1 MGIDKNIL
9 EQYESIK
16 GEIEDLEKM
25 IENSYKKIRK
35 HEKMIVSD
43 TVTGTRKD
51 LTIGPIKVTG
61 IAQQQIDKENELNE
75 KRIQKL
81 DKFRK
86 KLIKKADEAEEYIQS
101 IADSEIR
108 RISRWRYMEGLEWNQ
123 VAVRM
128 GNGYSGT
135 SCRKKMERFLQKN
148 KIVRS

>member
-1 MGIDKNIL
+1 MGIRKNAL

-16 GEIEDLEKM
+16 LEIEDLEKM

-35 HEKMIVSD
+35 YEKMIVSD
-43 TVTGTRKD
+43 TVTGTRED
-51 LTIGPIKVTG
+51 LTIGPIKVNG
-61 IAQQQIDKENELNE
+61 IAQQQIDRENELNE

-81 DKFRK
+81 EKFRK
-86 KLIKKADEAEEYIQS
+86 KLIKTADETEEYIQS
-101 IADSEIR
+101 IEDSEIR

-123 VAVRM
+123 VAVKM